1 MGSSTADQVLKYT
14 KYPKHLPS
22 TSTGQVLIFL
32 KRYLSTSST
41 FISSTSTIT
50 STHITIGFKVG
61 MDIQNR
67 VNFGWTKQK
76 GIPQIKSWLKSQFR
90 WPYSMQSRF
99 WMDKIKGLF
108 PNHVSAQKSGWPY
121 SMQTKFGMD
130 KIQGSYKLDRVANSH
145 AYGVILTHLT
155 CYSRT
160 HAIDKFNHA
169 FKRNH
174 THTHAFYKIENN
186 LLCLIIVT
194 FIRLSVT
201 LFIVFLLQNHS
212 L

>member
-1 MGSSTADQVLKYT
+1 MHIDGAYLNALYVR
-14 KYPKHLPS
+14 
-22 TSTGQVLIFL
+22 
-32 KRYLSTSST
+32 RYL
-41 FISSTSTIT
+41 
-50 STHITIGFKVG
+50 
-61 MDIQNR
+61 
-67 VNFGWTKQK
+67 
-76 GIPQIKSWLKSQFR
+76 
-90 WPYSMQSRF
+90 YSIIIDF
-99 WMDKIKGLF
+99 
-108 PNHVSAQKSGWPY
+108 
-121 SMQTKFGMD
+121 
-130 KIQGSYKLDRVANSH
+130 RVANSH

-160 HAIDKFNHA
+160 HAIDKFTHA

-186 LLCLIIVT
+186 LLFLIIVT